1 MSEEKSARSAA
12 AKGLAEEKGAHL
24 TVEQAL
30 KNSDEAKVKLS
41 RALKTT
47 KATYVVTRDKLAS
60 KSKELDDVV
69 IREQEANMLRE
80 KAEEKL
86 AAAEKKLAA
95 AEGERDQ
102 GLLLESA

>member
-12 AKGLAEEKGAHL
+12 AKGLAEGKGAHL

-69 IREQEANMLRE
+69 VREQEANMLRE